1 MYFVIACKIIEII
14 GTGIISDRFNN
25 MIAEGNGNITGI
37 IKTVI
42 NNPAYIITQIMDKSK
57 IAYILKTL
65 GVLCSYHYVQESG
78 ADLFF
83 LDLI

>member
-1 MYFVIACKIIEII
+1 MYFVIACKIIDII

-42 NNPAYIITQIMDKSK
+42 NNPAYIITQIMDK
-57 IAYILKTL
+57 IRL
-65 GVLCSYHYVQESG
+65 
-78 ADLFF
+78 
-83 LDLI
+83 LIY